1 MIVRQTPNAL
11 KIFFTL
17 RGSII
22 PKIYPQILLI
32 TLLSTLIT
40 IIQHWLPDSFPYYGT
55 ATFTLLGIALSL
67 FLGFRNNASYQRWWE
82 ARGLW
87 GQLVYDSRSLTRQVL
102 SFIDEDNA
110 TTIEDGADSNETARD
125 TQRTMVYLTIAFAH
139 AVRHRLRGTSPLQ
152 DIEPFV
158 APIHHDHMRQAKNVP
173 DYIMQLMG
181 KQLASIRRQRLV
193 SEQIIQNMDERLT
206 SMTIVLAACERIQNT
221 PLPFAYMLLVHRTT
235 YLYCIM
241 LPFGLVASL
250 GWATPLICAVIAYT
264 FFGLDAL
271 SEELEE
277 PFGLA
282 ANQLPL
288 TALSRTIEINLREAL
303 GDSDI
308 PSDVAPI
315 NGYLP

>member
-1 MIVRQTPNAL
+1 MIVRQTPHPF
-11 KIFFTL
+11 KIFFAL

-22 PKIYPQILLI
+22 PKIYPQLLLVTI
-32 TLLSTLIT
+32 LSTAIT
-40 IIQHWLPDSFPYYGT
+40 IIQHWIPDSFPYYGIT
-55 ATFTLLGIALSL
+55 TFTLLGIALSL

-82 ARGLW
+82 ARMLW
-87 GQLVYDSRSLTRQVL
+87 GQLVYDARSLTRQVL
-102 SFIDEDNA
+102 SFIDDDN
-110 TTIEDGADSNETARD
+110 EHGRE

-139 AVRHRLRGTSPLQ
+139 AVRHRLRGTPPWA
-152 DIEPFV
+152 DIDPFV
-158 APIHHDHMRQAKNVP
+158 ASIHHDRMHQAKNVP
-173 DYIMQLMG
+173 DHIMRLMG
-181 KQLASIRRQRLV
+181 KHLGDIRRQGLV
-193 SEQIIQNMDERLT
+193 SEQVTQNMDERLT
-206 SMTIVLAACERIQNT
+206 SMTIVLAACERIHNT

-250 GWATPLICAVIAYT
+250 GWATPLVCAVIAYT

-303 GDSDI
+303 GETNLPTDI
-308 PSDVAPI
+308 MPI
-315 NGYLP
+315 DGYLP

>member
-22 PKIYPQILLI
+22 PKIYPQILLV

-40 IIQHWLPDSFPYYGT
+40 IVQHEFPLSFPSYST
-55 ATFTLLGIALSL
+55 APFTLLGVALSL

-87 GQLVYDSRSLTRQVL
+87 GQLVYDARSLTRQLL
-102 SFIDEDNA
+102 SFIDED
-110 TTIEDGADSNETARD
+110 DETGRD
-125 TQRTMVYLTIAFAH
+125 TQRSMIHLTIAFTH
-139 AVRHRLRGTSPLQ
+139 AVRHRLRGTSPWE
-152 DIEPFV
+152 DVERFV
-158 APIHHDHMRQAKNVP
+158 EPIHHASMRQTQNLP
-173 DYIMQLMG
+173 DYLMRLMG
-181 KQLASIRRQRLV
+181 KKLGDSRRQCLS
-193 SEQIIQNMDERLT
+193 SEQMIQNMDERLT
-206 SMTIVLAACERIQNT
+206 SMTIVLAACERIHNT

-235 YLYCIM
+235 YLYCFM
-241 LPFGLVASL
+241 LPFGLVSSL

-264 FFGLDAL
+264 FFGLDVL

-288 TALSRTIEINLREAL
+288 TALSRTIEINLLEAL
-303 GDSDI
+303 GETDLPPDI
-308 PSDVAPI
+308 APK
-315 NGYLP
+315 NGYLE

>member
-1 MIVRQTPNAL
+1 MIVRQKPHPF
-11 KIFFTL
+11 KIFFTF

-22 PKIYPQILLI
+22 PKIYPQVLLI

-40 IIQHWLPDSFPYYGT
+40 IIQHWIPNSFPYYGT

-82 ARGLW
+82 ARMLW
-87 GQLVYDSRSLTRQVL
+87 GQLVYDARSLTRQVL
-102 SFIDEDNA
+102 SFIDDDN
-110 TTIEDGADSNETARD
+110 EHGRE

-139 AVRHRLRGTSPLQ
+139 AVRHRLRGTPPWA
-152 DIEPFV
+152 DIDPFV
-158 APIHHDHMRQAKNVP
+158 ASIHHDGMRQAKNVP
-173 DYIMQLMG
+173 DHIMRLMG
-181 KQLASIRRQRLV
+181 KHLGDIRRQGLV
-193 SEQIIQNMDERLT
+193 SEQVIQNMDERLT
-206 SMTIVLAACERIQNT
+206 SMTIVLAACERIHNT

-250 GWATPLICAVIAYT
+250 GWATPLVCAVIAYT

-303 GDSDI
+303 GETNLPTDI
-308 PSDVAPI
+308 MPI
-315 NGYLP
+315 DGYLP